1 MVPFNKSWYV
11 QVLDFLQ
18 MIYVLELTQSITT
31 DRDTSIVALIS
42 LGRATQD
49 IVGFTDS
56 RSAPH
61 VHCMKEGVKSLNFHS
76 TPGRSFIVGVEALST
91 LFAYPTG
98 INHSLKQDTRTVF
111 RVPCVSI

>member
-56 RSAPH
+56 RSAPRA
-61 VHCMKEGVKSLNFHS
+61 HCMKEGVKPEFSFNSRTIIYRRCRSPFH
-76 TPGRSFIVGVEALST
+76 TFCLPNRHQP
-91 LFAYPTG
+91 FAQAGYSDG
-98 INHSLKQDTRTVF
+98 ISSPL
-111 RVPCVSI
+111 C